1 MEKIEFFEN
10 RNGIEREKPYN
21 AEMFRQ
27 VALKKLQELYKI
39 RDLMESKGYKA
50 EKQKFEKKLERLRSI
65 AEGLIR
71 HIYDFEEETTAKIMN
86 DDSLTMEQKQQKL
99 NDEVYPKVQ
108 EMFRDAEQR
117 EEYKKALEKINE
129 LRANN
134 SLIEASIVYDLKR
147 TSLKTMPFDDLT
159 KYLAGEETEA
169 IEFEI
174 PSNCIYAEI
183 EKQEKY
189 AESGYLEDYQKVLEE
204 DKRQKQLSKLQ
215 IEYLFERCDT
225 ICFHAEKGSYVEAE
239 NDERFAKIIENAYK
253 SEFVKNWGMQVL
265 RIYLNP
271 SKELKEYLLSFI
283 RFDKYHYDV
292 YESFAPYVNFADILF
307 LKNGEPLL
315 NCLTHEGYFDVN
327 ESIKSV
333 FDEFESQVKEID

>member
-10 RNGIEREKPYN
+10 RKGIEREKPYN

-50 EKQKFEKKLERLRSI
+50 EKQKFEKELERLRSI
-65 AEGLIR
+65 AEGFMR
-71 HIYDFEEETTAKIMN
+71 HVYDFEDEITGKIMN
-86 DDSLTMEQKQQKL
+86 DDRLTMEQKQQKL

-108 EMFRDAEQR
+108 EIFRAVEQR
-117 EEYKKALEKINE
+117 EDYQKALEKINE

-134 SLIEASIVYDLKR
+134 SLMEASIVYDFKR
-147 TSLKTMPFDDLT
+147 TFPKTMPFVDLT
-159 KYLAGEETEA
+159 KFLAGEKTEE
-169 IEFEI
+169 IEFEM
-174 PSNCIYAEI
+174 PSNCIYEEI
-183 EKQEKY
+183 AKQEKY
-189 AESGYLEDYQKVLEE
+189 AESGYLEDYRMVLEE

-239 NDERFAKIIENAYK
+239 NDERFAKIIKNAYK

-307 LKNGEPLL
+307 LKDGEPLL
-315 NCLTHEGYFDVN
+315 NCLTHEGYFDVH
-327 ESIKSV
+327 ESIKNV
-333 FDEFESQVKEID
+333 FEEFNNQVNEI